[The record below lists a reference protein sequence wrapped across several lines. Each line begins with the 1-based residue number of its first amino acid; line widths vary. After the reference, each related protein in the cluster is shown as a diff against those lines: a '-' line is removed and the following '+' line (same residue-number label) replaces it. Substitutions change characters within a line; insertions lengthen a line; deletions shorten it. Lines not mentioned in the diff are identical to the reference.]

1 MKRFTETSLGLN
13 PIWDDSQLRTRCLG
27 IFFPGVAMSIA
38 SGGIWRFRRGPHLT
52 KVCAVSSSGT
62 EGEVHSAVQPTR
74 LRGSDAT
81 RLHLTLAGG
90 LVLCI
95 GAFVIELMRALG
107 GHAFS
112 WMYVFEWPLFAGF
125 AIYMW
130 WNLLQGNDR
139 VARASRQKRTPLTG
153 DASDEGLDEWNL
165 YLQVMEAAEGDD
177 PGRPA

>member
-1 MKRFTETSLGLN
+1 VASLG
-13 PIWDDSQLRTRCLG
+13 PKG
-27 IFFPGVAMSIA
+27 E
-38 SGGIWRFRRGPHLT
+38 FR
-52 KVCAVSSSGT
+52 
-62 EGEVHSAVQPTR
+62 SAIQPSR

-90 LVLCI
+90 LALCI
-95 GAFVIELMRALG
+95 GAFVVELMRALG

-139 VARASRQKRTPLTG
+139 VPRASSK
-153 DASDEGLDEWNL
+153 DASHRETGAPDEALNEWNL

-177 PGRPA
+177 PARPM